1 MHELEVKVL
10 GVDIEDV
17 KNKIKMLVGKLVK
30 KEQQENY
37 IYALPPHMKDERGYI
52 RIRRVHD
59 LINDSVKNI
68 MCIKTIVSQEKYRTT
83 EEHEFEVLDFKESTN
98 FLKGMRL
105 EFAGQHDKYRES
117 YNLKDT
123 LIEIDIW
130 DRETFPE
137 PYLEIEATD
146 EKNIFEVLD
155 LLEIPHEK
163 ATSKTLEEIK
173 EEMGIK

>member
-10 GVDIEDV
+10 GVDTEEV
-17 KNKIKMLVGKLVK
+17 KNKIKMLGGELVK

-37 IYALPPHMKDERGYI
+37 IYALPPHLSDKTGYV

-59 LINDSVKNI
+59 LIKDTHKNI

-83 EEHEFEVLDFKESTN
+83 EEHEFEVMDFEESTN

-117 YNLKDT
+117 YNLKDA

-130 DRETFPE
+130 DKETFPE

-155 LLEIPHEK
+155 ILGIPHEK
-163 ATSKTLEEIK
+163 ATSKTLEQIK
-173 EEMGIK
+173 EEMGLI